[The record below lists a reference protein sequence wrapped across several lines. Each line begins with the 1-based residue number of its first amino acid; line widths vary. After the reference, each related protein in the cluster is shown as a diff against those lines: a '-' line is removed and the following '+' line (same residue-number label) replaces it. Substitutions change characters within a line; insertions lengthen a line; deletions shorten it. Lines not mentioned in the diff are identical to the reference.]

1 MFLTLRDFW
10 LCVVG
15 YLKIVRTLL
24 NHGATAALL
33 DSNGN
38 LFSVTEFEG
47 VWNEIASHR
56 QKHSDIIM
64 SLIEKDSKHNI
75 EKLKKVWV
83 VRILISI
90 FFFIIFFPPRS
101 GVPLLL

>member
-1 MFLTLRDFW
+1 M
-10 LCVVG
+10 
-15 YLKIVRTLL
+15 RTLL
-24 NHGATAALL
+24 NHGATTALL

-56 QKHSDIIM
+56 QKHSVIIM
-64 SLIEKDSKHNI
+64 SIIEKDSKHKI

-90 FFFIIFFPPRS
+90 TFKLYFTRMDLIYFHF
-101 GVPLLL
+101 

>member
-1 MFLTLRDFW
+1 MF
-10 LCVVG
+10 V
-15 YLKIVRTLL
+15 KP
-24 NHGATAALL
+24 ALL

-38 LFSVTEFEG
+38 LFSVTEFDG

-75 EKLKKVWV
+75 EKLKKSEW
-83 VRILISI
+83 
-90 FFFIIFFPPRS
+90 
-101 GVPLLL
+101 